1 MDNTQ
6 SHPMVAT
13 EVRAVVLLVDDQ
25 AATVNAI
32 RLMLEKCR
40 DIEFHFCSDATQ
52 AEEVAME
59 VLPTVILQELKMG
72 GLDGLT
78 LVKRYRVNSAL
89 REVPVMML
97 SDLVAP
103 EIKANAFLSGANDY
117 VVKLPSA
124 LELAA
129 RVRYHSQ
136 AYLASQQRHAAYR
149 AVVEG
154 QRAMRAR
161 NIEIERQK
169 ALLEQ
174 QALMLEKANQE
185 LAESAFSDAL
195 TGLRNRRY
203 FKTYIEAEFHDWE
216 PETEEALA
224 ALAET
229 RLDDVQRREFGD
241 DLLMYIFDLDHF
253 KNINDTY
260 GHDAGDVVL
269 VEVAR
274 RLRATARAG
283 DSLMRWGGEEF
294 LVVSRGVRRDNGA
307 GFAQRIMAALADTPI
322 IIPSGHAL
330 RVTASIGWAPFP
342 WSRANPQ
349 AVSQED
355 VLFMADNAVYLS
367 KRGGR
372 NRAFGVLPKAN
383 VANSWPA
390 HVRKAG
396 KEAPDQLAAEDTK
409 TLDLIMSLC
418 PAAPDQGPAL

>member
-1 MDNTQ
+1 MENTQ
-6 SHPMVAT
+6 AHPIVAT

-25 AATVNAI
+25 AATVEAI
-32 RLMLEKCR
+32 RRMLEGCR
-40 DIEFHFCSDATQ
+40 DIEFHFCSDAVQ
-52 AEEVAME
+52 AEEIAME
-59 VLPTVILQELKMG
+59 VLPTVILQELKMP

-169 ALLEQ
+169 TLLEQ

-216 PETEEALA
+216 PEAAGSLA
-224 ALAET
+224 ALAESSEE
-229 RLDDVQRREFGD
+229 LQRRELGD

-274 RLRATARAG
+274 RLRETARAG

-307 GFAQRIMAALADTPI
+307 GFAQRIMSALADTPVV
-322 IIPSGHAL
+322 IPGGHTL

-342 WSRANPQ
+342 WNRANPQ
-349 AVSQED
+349 SVSQED
-355 VLFMADNAVYLS
+355 VLFMADSAVYLS

-372 NRAFGVLPKAN
+372 NRAFGVLPKAD
-383 VANSWPA
+383 VVDSWPA

-396 KEAPDQLAAEDTK
+396 KEAPAQLAAEDHK
-409 TLDLIMSLC
+409 TLDLIMNL
-418 PAAPDQGPAL
+418 GPAGPSQVAAR

>member
-1 MDNTQ
+1 MENTQ
-6 SHPMVAT
+6 AHPIVAT

-25 AATVNAI
+25 AATVKAI
-32 RLMLEKCR
+32 RRMLEGCR
-40 DIEFHFCSDATQ
+40 DIEFHFCSDATH
-52 AEEVAME
+52 AEEIAME
-59 VLPTVILQELKMG
+59 VLPTVILQELKMPG
-72 GLDGLT
+72 IDGLT

-203 FKTYIEAEFHDWE
+203 FKTYIEAEFHEWE
-216 PETEEALA
+216 PESEEVNTGARADEL
-224 ALAET
+224 
-229 RLDDVQRREFGD
+229 QRREFGD

-274 RLRATARAG
+274 RLRAMARAG

-322 IIPSGHAL
+322 VIPSGHAL

-342 WSRANPQ
+342 WNRANPQ

-372 NRAFGVLPKAN
+372 NRAFGVLPK
-383 VANSWPA
+383 VDVDDSWPA

-396 KEAPDQLAAEDTK
+396 KEAPDQLAAEDDK
-409 TLDLIMSLC
+409 TLDLIMTLGS
-418 PAAPDQGPAL
+418 AAMSQAAAQ